1 MFTGYCECS
10 KGSLSLKF
18 DIRHSLRKVG
28 VAFLSRREA
37 SSQECVYRRIPELQF
52 PKKTVSVLEK
62 TCFAKKK
69 PTTNEKKMLHQAG
82 LGCKKIDLLAD
93 DTVEAV
99 LKKVNNV
106 MLKMYAGIQQASLN
120 CVHVLG

>member
-1 MFTGYCECS
+1 MLC
-10 KGSLSLKF
+10 
-18 DIRHSLRKVG
+18 
-28 VAFLSRREA
+28 
-37 SSQECVYRRIPELQF
+37 
-52 PKKTVSVLEK
+52 
-62 TCFAKKK
+62 KKK

-106 MLKMYAGIQQASLN
+106 MLKMYAGIQ
-120 CVHVLG
+120 

>member
-1 MFTGYCECS
+1 MCIQTYSRALVSQKNSFC
-10 KGSLSLKF
+10 
-18 DIRHSLRKVG
+18 LRED
-28 VAFLSRREA
+28 LL
-37 SSQECVYRRIPELQF
+37 C
-52 PKKTVSVLEK
+52 
-62 TCFAKKK
+62 KKK

-106 MLKMYAGIQQASLN
+106 MLKMYAGIQ
-120 CVHVLG
+120 